1 MSDLVWM
8 HHNEPMTTSEAIAE
22 GTGVQH
28 KNVLELVRKFTSE
41 LLELCPVHR
50 TGSVRGRSPA
60 ILLLRPPGYW
70 SFHFTN
76 ASKA

>member
-41 LLELCPVHR
+41 LLLLDANTVVR
-50 TGSVRGRSPA
+50 DSVVPDDVYVPIPTSHSDPLA
-60 ILLLRPPGYW
+60 LVMP
-70 SFHFTN
+70 
-76 ASKA
+76 